1 MTEHGDAQKIPGT
14 EERLLRSATALFADK
29 WYGTVSVAEVCRAAG
44 LSNGVFYK
52 YFVNKE
58 ELFKKI
64 LGRILDLI
72 AESVLRVAGATP
84 AEKLRSLT
92 GILVRFSQDNPGLV
106 SVFREGQY
114 RFFEYEQ
121 RLVRIYMDALASAL
135 GRSVELPEY
144 VFALGGIRFSA
155 IRHAFHQIA
164 IDVDNLYEI
173 VSRGLFPD
181 LSFNADRV
189 FRGSIT
195 PLPFDIEPDARERLL
210 SEGKILFGKKGFF
223 ETNIHEVTDA
233 AGLSVGAFY
242 THFESKES
250 FYAELIDRVG
260 REVRHFISINMG
272 AGLNRLERE
281 MRGIWLFTV
290 LLSIDKNCYNIVREA
305 EFVLPEKAREYY
317 QAFVDG
323 YLRNPEGN
331 GCADERTAI
340 EFLLGVAHYFGLEVA
355 FDDSPG
361 NARAIVETIGGYL
374 VRGFSD
380 FL

>member
-1 MTEHGDAQKIPGT
+1 MTEQKEAQRKAET
-14 EERLLRSATALFADK
+14 EERLLRAATALFADK

-52 YFVNKE
+52 YFTNKE

-72 AESVLRVAGATP
+72 ADSVARVTGSTP
-84 AEKLRSLT
+84 AERLRSLT
-92 GILVRFSQDNPGLV
+92 GILVRFSADNPGLV

-121 RLVRIYMDALASAL
+121 RLVRIYMDALAAAL
-135 GRSVELPEY
+135 GRAVELPEY

-155 IRHAFHQIA
+155 IRHAFHQVP
-164 IDVDNLYEI
+164 IDLDSLYGI
-173 VSRGLFPD
+173 VARGLFPD
-181 LSFNADRV
+181 LSADTERV
-189 FRGSIT
+189 FMGSIT

-210 SEGKILFGKKGFF
+210 SEGKVLFGKKGFF

-242 THFESKES
+242 TYFESKES

-260 REVRHFISINMG
+260 KEVRHFISLNMG
-272 AGLNRLERE
+272 KGLNRLERE

-305 EFVLPEKAREYY
+305 EFVLPQKAREYY
-317 QAFVDG
+317 QAFVAG

-331 GCADERTAI
+331 GQADERTAI

-355 FDDSPG
+355 FDDSPA
-361 NARAIVETIGGYL
+361 NARSVVETIGTYL

-380 FL
+380 FV

>member
-1 MTEHGDAQKIPGT
+1 ME
-14 EERLLRSATALFADK
+14 
-29 WYGTVSVAEVCRAAG
+29 
-44 LSNGVFYK
+44 
-52 YFVNKE
+52 
-58 ELFKKI
+58 
-64 LGRILDLI
+64 
-72 AESVLRVAGATP
+72 
-84 AEKLRSLT
+84 
-92 GILVRFSQDNPGLV
+92 
-106 SVFREGQY
+106 
-114 RFFEYEQ
+114 
-121 RLVRIYMDALASAL
+121 AL
-135 GRSVELPEY
+135 GAAIGRPVALPEY

-155 IRHAFHQIA
+155 IRHAFHQVS
-164 IDVDNLYEI
+164 IDVDNLYGI

-181 LSFNADRV
+181 LSFDAERV
-189 FRGSIT
+189 FHGSIT
-195 PLPFDIEPDARERLL
+195 PLPFDIEPHARERLL
-210 SEGKILFGKKGFF
+210 SEGKILFGKQGFF

-242 THFESKES
+242 TYFESKET

-260 REVRHFISINMG
+260 REVRHFISLNMG
-272 AGLNRLERE
+272 TGLNRLERE

-305 EFVLPEKAREYY
+305 EFVLPAKAREYY

-331 GCADERTAI
+331 GRADERTAI

-361 NARAIVETIGGYL
+361 NARAIVETIGTYL

-380 FL
+380 FI